1 MVIERLRNALRGAL
15 NEVKTD
21 PDFAPKVLNTICTEL
36 GMDSMAAMYLS
47 GKLKAM
53 LQKKAADEC

>member
-1 MVIERLRNALRGAL
+1 MAGRVQPNPRAY
-15 NEVKTD
+15 

-47 GKLKAM
+47 GKLKHII
-53 LQKKAADEC
+53 QEKATGSR